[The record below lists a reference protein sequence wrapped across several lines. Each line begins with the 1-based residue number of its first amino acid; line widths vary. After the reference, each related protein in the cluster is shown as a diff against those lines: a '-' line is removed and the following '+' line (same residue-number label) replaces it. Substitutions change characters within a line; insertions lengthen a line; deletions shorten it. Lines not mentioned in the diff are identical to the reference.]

1 MNNLLIKIFSKS
13 LLVSLALFSQISL
26 ASGLLTPS
34 DGSLPA
40 LDINEHHVNVVIEDG
55 FVVTRI
61 EQVFYNPNDID
72 LEAIYSFPLPKEAS
86 LGEFAYWIDGQ
97 PITGEVVE
105 KHKAEQ
111 IYQQEKQAG
120 RDVAL
125 SEKDSYKSFDTKV
138 YPIRAKQQVRIQLTY
153 LQVAEVE
160 TSIGRYTYPMEEG
173 GVDELKTAFW
183 NYQDKVKHKFSFNLV
198 FRSSYP
204 VEEFRLPKHSQALVQ
219 QISADEWTVSFSSE
233 ETTAIIEEGST
244 ANNPVATV
252 PAFSLDQDI
261 VVYWRLKSGLPGSI
275 DLVSYKQPGKERGT
289 FMMTVTP
296 GEDLSPITQG
306 RDFIFVLDYSGSM
319 QGKYQSMV
327 EGVRQGLHKLND
339 QDRFQVVIFSSHAQ
353 QLTNGYVQATRENV
367 LHLMQ
372 KLEQQQPG
380 NSTNLYNGME
390 MALKSLDSDRP
401 SAIVLVTDG
410 VTNVGKTEKK
420 AFIKML
426 EKVDVRL
433 FTFVMGN
440 SANRP
445 LLAGMTKIS
454 NGFAIDVSNSDDIV
468 GQLMQ
473 ATAKLGYEAFHDL
486 DIEISGVKVKDM
498 TPKNINTLYRG
509 QQLVVFGHYYGD
521 GDGEAEVTIK
531 GKVSGDKNRYHTR
544 FNFAQE
550 SELHPE
556 LERLWAFATIQ
567 NIQDK
572 MDYLGTDKDS
582 EQAITDLA
590 IEYGLVTDY
599 TSMLVMREEQF
610 SAHGIDRQNQQRV
623 AKEHAARA
631 KRTSA
636 PVRNNHIDKNTPA
649 FNKSRPSFGGGGGGS
664 TTPWILFVLLLT
676 IAQRALKTKRGKVC

>member
-1 MNNLLIKIFSKS
+1 MNNVLIKILKHS
-13 LLVSLALFSQISL
+13 LLIGLALFSQFSL

-55 FVVTRI
+55 FIVTRI
-61 EQVFYNPNDID
+61 EQVFYNPNAID
-72 LEAIYSFPLPKEAS
+72 LEAIYSFPLPKNAS

-97 PITGEVVE
+97 PVTGEVVA
-105 KHKAEQ
+105 KLKAEQ

-120 RDVAL
+120 REVAL

-138 YPIRAKQQVRIQLTY
+138 YPVRAKQEVRIQLTY
-153 LQVAEVE
+153 LQVVEVD
-160 TSIGRYTYPMEEG
+160 TSIGRYVYPMEEG
-173 GVDELKTAFW
+173 GVDEIKTAFW
-183 NYQDKVKHKFSFNLV
+183 NYQDDVKQKFSFNLT

-204 VEEFRLPKHSQALVQ
+204 VEEFRLPKHPQALVQ
-219 QISADEWTVSFSSE
+219 QTSANEWSVSFDSE
-233 ETTAIIEEGST
+233 ANAAIIEEGSNP
-244 ANNPVATV
+244 NNYAVAAS
-252 PAFSLDQDI
+252 AFSLDQDI
-261 VVYWRLKSGLPGSI
+261 VVYWRLQAGLPGSI
-275 DLVSYKQPGKERGT
+275 DLVSYKQPGKDRGT

-296 GEDLSPITQG
+296 GEDLSAITQG

-339 QDRFQVVIFSSHAQ
+339 QDRFQVVIFSSHAEQ
-353 QLTNGYVQATRENV
+353 ITKGYEHATRENV
-367 LHLMQ
+367 EHWMK

-380 NSTNLYNGME
+380 DSTNLYNGME
-390 MALKSLDSDRP
+390 LAIKNLDADRP
-401 SAIVLVTDG
+401 SAIILVTDG
-410 VTNVGKTEKK
+410 VTNVGTTEKK
-420 AFIKML
+420 AFIKLL
-426 EKVDVRL
+426 EQVDVRL

-473 ATAKLGYEAFHDL
+473 ATAKIGYEAFHDI
-486 DIEISGVKVKDM
+486 DINISGVKVKDM
-498 TPKNINTLYRG
+498 TPTNVNTLYRG
-509 QQLVVFGHYYGD
+509 QQLVIFGHYYGD
-521 GDGEAEVTIK
+521 GDAEVTIK
-531 GKVSGDKNRYHTR
+531 GKVSGDKKRYNSR
-544 FNFAQE
+544 FNFAKE
-550 SELHPE
+550 NELHPE

-572 MDYLGTDKDS
+572 MDYLGADKDS
-582 EQAITDLA
+582 EQAITDMA

-610 SAHGIDRQNQQRV
+610 AAHGIDRKNQQRV
-623 AKEHAARA
+623 TKEHAARA
-631 KRTSA
+631 NRARA
-636 PVRNNHIDKNTPA
+636 PVRNNRIDNSKPA
-649 FNKSRPSFGGGGGGS
+649 FTKSRPSFSGGGGGS
-664 TTPWILFVLLLT
+664 TTPWILLVLLISL
-676 IAQRALKTKRGKVC
+676 AQRKISNAI